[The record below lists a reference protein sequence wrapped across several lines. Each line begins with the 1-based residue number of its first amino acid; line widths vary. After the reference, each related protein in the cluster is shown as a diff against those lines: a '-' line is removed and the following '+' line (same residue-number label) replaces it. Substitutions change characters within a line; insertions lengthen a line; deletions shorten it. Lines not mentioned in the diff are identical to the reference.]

1 MTASFAEAPAGGC
14 QGGSSCGTFVIFV
27 DILAVRFPHP
37 APAHSRRVSSPLD
50 VFLGVDP
57 ALHVLEEGVDVIHT
71 MVLEHCWRFIEE
83 KLHRAGAILT
93 GSHFKDPILGFL
105 TLHDKIAH
113 RSGQPV

>member
-1 MTASFAEAPAGGC
+1 MSEMMWPF
-14 QGGSSCGTFVIFV
+14 
-27 DILAVRFPHP
+27 
-37 APAHSRRVSSPLD
+37 
-50 VFLGVDP
+50 
-57 ALHVLEEGVDVIHT
+57 
-71 MVLEHCWRFIEE
+71 FIEE